1 MPTSFVRYPGA
12 LLALASSLSVAKAA
26 AVIAKTPS
34 ISGNGWVALGII
46 AFLIAVIW
54 FVIMGA
60 LHVERRDATLGRSR
74 RKGDDGWFGIF
85 PAGGSDDEDA
95 PDYHHAGDGG
105 ESSN

>member
-1 MPTSFVRYPGA
+1 MPANFVRYPSA
-12 LLALASSLSVAKAA
+12 LLALTSSFSAANA
-26 AVIAKTPS
+26 AVAKTPS
-34 ISGNGWVALGII
+34 ISGNGWVALAII

-85 PAGGSDDEDA
+85 PAGRDDDEDA
-95 PDYHHAGDGG
+95 PDYQRVDDG
-105 ESSN
+105 S